1 MTIDRFH
8 FSLDIVSAAAER
20 WETAKPQRD
29 RAAKAEAR
37 HQYDKIDTAERIAKH
52 ANRLRGQVLREMRHM
67 GPEEIVALPDGVRE
81 LVERDDP
88 VRAGDI
94 EPRFVERVLGPTRDF
109 LSVEFFDL
117 AALAIR
123 SVARI
128 VTRYDGQL
136 AYGTGFMVSED
147 LLITNHH
154 VLENAQWAAGSVAEF
169 DYQRDRSGGHKR
181 VQRFRLDPGRF
192 FLADRALD
200 YALVAVA
207 DEPDMGDGKLVSY
220 GFCPLVGLEGKI
232 LVTHP
237 VNIVQH
243 PQGRLKEV
251 VIRENHL
258 TGLPDAPLDNFA
270 HYVADTEPGSSGSP
284 VFNDRWEVIALHHSA
299 VPDRDAQGRILTVD
313 GRVWDRNIPA
323 SEIKWIGNE
332 GIRVSRIIRDLRRKL
347 EGLADTKRDLLTGLL
362 NRAESDQ
369 PGPVHAG
376 EGEGIRDGYAKT
388 TGQPAGILPIGTST
402 VTVPLTITVGIG
414 NDQRLTGVLPSDMTE
429 SVRPDSDYASRKGFD
444 RAFLG
449 AEVPMPRL
457 VDDRHGALAELE
469 DGAGELRYHH
479 FSVLMNAEQRL
490 AYVSAV
496 NYDATAPFVHKR
508 GKDSWFLDPRLAAER
523 QADDRFYK
531 NNPLDRGHL
540 TRRLD
545 AGWGATPEEAKLAN
559 DDTFHW
565 TNCSP
570 QHEVFNRSSK
580 SQPKDLRLWGELENH
595 VTAQAQN
602 GLKRLSIFNG
612 PVFDAEDRA
621 HRGLFIPSAFWK
633 IVVYRSRSGE
643 LRALGFILHQTDLI
657 SNLAAE
663 RFDVGKFDLRQV
675 RISRV
680 EELTG
685 LDFGA
690 LRNCDPMATAGVREL
705 FEGAAQSDR
714 QLHEAKDIL
723 F

>member
-8 FSLDIVSAAAER
+8 FSPDIVAAAARR
-20 WETAKPQRD
+20 WEETKAGRE
-29 RAAKAEAR
+29 RAARAEAR
-37 HQYDKIDTAERIAKH
+37 HQYDKVDSAERIAKH
-52 ANRLRGQVLREMRHM
+52 ANRLRGQVLREVLRME
-67 GPEEIVALPDGVRE
+67 PEDVLALPGGVRE

-88 VRAGDI
+88 VRAEEI

-117 AALAIR
+117 ATQAIR

-128 VTRYDGQL
+128 VTRFDGQL
-136 AYGTGFMVSED
+136 AYGTGFMVSEN

-154 VLENAQWAAGSVAEF
+154 VLENAQWAAASVAEF
-169 DYQRDRSGGHKR
+169 DYQRDHSGGHKP

-192 FLADRALD
+192 YLSDRELD

-207 DEPDMGDGKLVSY
+207 GEPTAGEGSLANY

-237 VNIVQH
+237 VNVVQH

-251 VIRENHL
+251 VIRENQL
-258 TGLPDAPLDNFA
+258 TGLPEAPHDSFA

-299 VPDRDAQGRILTVD
+299 VPDRDAHGNILTVD
-313 GRVWDRNIPA
+313 GRVWSNSIPA
-323 SEIKWIGNE
+323 TEIKWVGNE
-332 GIRVSRIIRDLRRKL
+332 GIRVSRIIRSLRTKL
-347 EGLADTKRDLLTGLL
+347 EGLADTKRDLLTALL
-362 NRAESDQ
+362 NRADTDQ
-369 PGPVHAG
+369 PGPVVTA
-376 EGEGIRDGYAKT
+376 ESQALPVASNAALL
-388 TGQPAGILPIGTST
+388 PAGTST
-402 VTVPLTITVGIG
+402 LTLPLTITVTVGADHQHG
-414 NDQRLTGVLPSDMTE
+414 RALTSEAGE
-429 SVRPDSDYASRKGFD
+429 SVRPDSDYSSRKGFD
-444 RAFLG
+444 RGFLG
-449 AEVPMPRL
+449 TELPMPRL
-457 VDDRHGALAELE
+457 VDDRHGALAQLD

-479 FSVLMNAEQRL
+479 FSVLMNADRRL

-496 NYDATAPFVHKR
+496 NYDAAAPFVHER
-508 GKDSWFLDPRLAAER
+508 GKDSWFLDPRLAADR
-523 QADDRFYK
+523 QADNRFYR

-570 QHEVFNRSSK
+570 QHEVFNQSSK

-595 VTAQAQN
+595 ITAQAQN

-612 PVFDAEDRA
+612 PVFEEEDRT
-621 HRGLFIPSAFWK
+621 HRGLYIPSAFWK
-633 IVVYRSRSGE
+633 VVVYRSRSGD
-643 LRALGFILHQTDLI
+643 LRALGFILHQADLI

-675 RISRV
+675 RVSRV

-690 LRNCDPMATAGVREL
+690 LRNCDPMALARVTEL
-705 FEGAAQSDR
+705 FEGATPSDR
-714 QLHEAKDIL
+714 QLHEAGDIM

>member
-1 MTIDRFH
+1 MAIDRFH
-8 FSLDIVSAAAER
+8 FSPEIVSAAARR
-20 WETAKPQRD
+20 WEET
-29 RAAKAEAR
+29 RAGREKAARAEAR
-37 HQYDKIDTAERIAKH
+37 HQYDKVDSAERIAKH
-52 ANRLRGQVLREMRHM
+52 ANRLRGQVLREVRHM
-67 GPEEIVALPDGVRE
+67 GPEEMLALPDGVRE
-81 LVERDDP
+81 LVERDEP
-88 VRAGDI
+88 VRAEEI
-94 EPRFVERVLGPTRDF
+94 EPQFVERVLGPTRDF

-128 VTRYDGQL
+128 VTRFDGQL

-154 VLENAQWAAGSVAEF
+154 VLETAQWAAASVAEF
-169 DYQRDRSGGHKR
+169 DYQRDHSGGHKR
-181 VQRFRLDPGRF
+181 VQRFRLDPVRF
-192 FLADRALD
+192 FLSDRALD

-207 DEPDMGDGKLVSY
+207 AEPDVGGGRLASY

-251 VIRENHL
+251 VIRENQL
-258 TGLPDAPLDNFA
+258 TGLPEAPHDSFA

-299 VPDRDAQGRILTVD
+299 VPDRDAQGRILTLD
-313 GRVWDRNIPA
+313 GRVWNNSIPPT
-323 SEIKWIGNE
+323 EIRWIGNE
-332 GIRVSRIIRDLRRKL
+332 GIRISRIIHNLRQKL
-347 EGLADTKRDLLTGLL
+347 EGLADAKRDLLTALL
-362 NRAESDQ
+362 NRAETDR
-369 PGPVHAG
+369 PGPVRTG
-376 EGEGIRDGYAKT
+376 ESEA
-388 TGQPAGILPIGTST
+388 LPGAAQAAFLPVGTST
-402 VTVPLTITVGIG
+402 VTVPLTITVAVGADARHAG
-414 NDQRLTGVLPSDMTE
+414 LLAAEAAD

-444 RAFLG
+444 RGFLG
-449 AEVPMPRL
+449 AEVAMPRL

-479 FSVLMNAEQRL
+479 FSVLMNADRRL

-496 NYDATAPFVHKR
+496 NYDAAAPFVHER
-508 GKDSWFLDPRLAAER
+508 GRDSWFLDPRLAAER
-523 QADDRFYK
+523 QADNRFYK

-570 QHEVFNRSSK
+570 QHEVFNQSSK

-612 PVFDAEDRA
+612 PVFEEEDRQ

-633 IVVYRSRSGE
+633 VVAYRSRSGD
-643 LRALGFILHQTDLI
+643 LRALGFILHQADLI
-657 SNLAAE
+657 SNLAVE

-675 RISRV
+675 RISRI

-685 LDFGA
+685 LDFAG
-690 LRNCDPMATAGVREL
+690 LRNCDPMALAGVREL
-705 FEGAAQSDR
+705 FEGAAPGER
-714 QLHEAKDIL
+714 QLHDAKDIM